1 MAIEGALLSGVE
13 VRVDPVLAGRLARPL
28 LLPAVP
34 KGGDMAQGPCACD
47 RLAVAEPGQDIGRRQ
62 GLRQLQL
69 SIAIEPEE
77 AGPVGIGLKES
88 RYLAETGVRVPP
100 PQIEPGDDLDRK
112 STRLNSSH

>member
-1 MAIEGALLSGVE
+1 MIRRQPGSTLTDTLFPYTSLFRSGALRPGCE
-13 VRVDPVLAGRLARPL
+13 GRVDPVLAGHLARPL

-62 GLRQLQL
+62 GLRQLQ
-69 SIAIEPEE
+69 
-77 AGPVGIGLKES
+77 
-88 RYLAETGVRVPP
+88 
-100 PQIEPGDDLDRK
+100 DRK